1 MCLMDPAVA
10 GMLTPQR
17 SSPITSA
24 ETGTFEIIA
33 LEACSAGG
41 ATRGSL
47 QMEESPCVYL
57 SVF

>member
-1 MCLMDPAVA
+1 MCPMDPAVA

-24 ETGTFEIIA
+24 GTGIFEIIA

-47 QMEESPCVYL
+47 QMESPCVYL